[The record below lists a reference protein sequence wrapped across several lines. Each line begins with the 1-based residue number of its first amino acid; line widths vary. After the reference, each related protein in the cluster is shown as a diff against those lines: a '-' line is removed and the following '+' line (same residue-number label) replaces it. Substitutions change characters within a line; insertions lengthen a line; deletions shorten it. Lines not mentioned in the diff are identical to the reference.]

1 MKYLGVILAFFIVCT
16 CTISALPT
24 TGIATGVNSN
34 GFNSTATGV
43 TGTEVWGMWGDAPG
57 YENWM
62 APPVPAVAGTGVV
75 SFIGA
80 PLFGQEIV
88 YFQVCDSTGCGNEQP
103 VTITA
108 VTPMPTTTHGQLLKN
123 ITNSRFNPL
132 VISESMKSAL
142 TVVAP
147 FTIVIGIALF
157 FYVIGIW
164 MRTRSVRL
172 IAILGILI
180 APFVMLSGQGLYLG
194 VPSMGILIAKGL
206 LAAGLAGILFAFMR
220 K

>member
-1 MKYLGVILAFFIVCT
+1 MKYLYLIPVLLILCAGVV
-16 CTISALPT
+16 SALPT
-24 TGIATGVNSN
+24 TGAATGINSN

-43 TGTEVWGMWGDAPG
+43 TGTEVWGMYGDKPG
-57 YENWM
+57 YENWLV
-62 APPVPAVAGTGVV
+62 PPVPAAAGTGLV
-75 SFIGA
+75 SFIGT
-80 PLFGQEIV
+80 PLFGGEVV
-88 YFQVCDSTGCGNEQP
+88 YFQVCDSTGCGNEQT
-103 VTITA
+103 VTIPA
-108 VTPMPTTTHGQLLKN
+108 VTPMPTTTYGQLLKN

-132 VISESMKSAL
+132 VISASMQSAL

-157 FYVIGIW
+157 FFMIGIW
-164 MRTRSVRL
+164 MRTKSVRM

-180 APFVMLSGQGLYLG
+180 APFVMVSGQGLYLG
-194 VPSMGILIAKGL
+194 IPSTGIFVIKGL